1 MDDDAPSVV
10 ARADHDLIKPE
21 RYDSEDTRMA
31 DSKPTYKSWKKK
43 YRKMRITFDQK
54 MHDGEELHKQEQKAL
69 AMAKRIAI
77 ENDRLL
83 DLLLELNESQQIP
96 LEKRLDIALT
106 PPADEDPL
114 DKDLPKPT
122 KSLDQVL
129 RDVPHTSY
137 AQAKERFPAV
147 VADME
152 PFAGEANPPSFLN
165 PDDIDE
171 YLWDLDRRID
181 DSDMLPTLAPSARP
195 NSVTTNNSTS
205 QSIALRNPTSV
216 YNWLRKNAPKT
227 FLQDAEQAAP
237 ADKDDTHHDEAAPV
251 EVKRKRKSGVGAGA
265 VKSERGG
272 GRGSRGGKRRS
283 GAVDRLSISQSHK
296 EKEAEEPQS
305 AAREANTEKDG
316 DFFNLSSSTRGT
328 AKRKRDE
335 DVSYRPKGGSS
346 GRPSKKKRK
355 SGGEG
360 ELETPTGK
368 STSRRGGKGRTP
380 TGSRGRS
387 LADEGHDE

>member
-1 MDDDAPSVV
+1 MEEDAPSVS
-10 ARADHDLIKPE
+10 ARAEHDLIKPE
-21 RYDSEDTRMA
+21 RYDSEDTRTA

-54 MHDGEELHKQEQKAL
+54 MHDGDELHKQEQKAL

-83 DLLLELNESQQIP
+83 DLLLELNESHHIP

-106 PPADEDPL
+106 PPADEDTL
-114 DKDLPKPT
+114 DRDLPRPT

-129 RDVPHTSY
+129 QEVPHTSY
-137 AQAKERFPAV
+137 SQAKERFPAV
-147 VADME
+147 VADMD

-181 DSDMLPTLAPSARP
+181 DGDMLPTLAPSARP
-195 NSVTTNNSTS
+195 NNVTTTNSSS

-237 ADKDDTHHDEAAPV
+237 AADKDDAQHDEAPAV
-251 EVKRKRKSGVGAGA
+251 DVKRKRKSGVGASA

-283 GAVDRLSISQSHK
+283 GVDRLSVSQSHK
-296 EKEAEEPQS
+296 EAAEEPQS
-305 AAREANTEKDG
+305 GARETFTDKDG
-316 DFFNLSSSTRGT
+316 DFFNLSSSTRGL

-360 ELETPTGK
+360 DMETPSGK
-368 STSRRGGKGRTP
+368 PRRGGKGRTP

-387 LADEGHDE
+387 LADDTHDE